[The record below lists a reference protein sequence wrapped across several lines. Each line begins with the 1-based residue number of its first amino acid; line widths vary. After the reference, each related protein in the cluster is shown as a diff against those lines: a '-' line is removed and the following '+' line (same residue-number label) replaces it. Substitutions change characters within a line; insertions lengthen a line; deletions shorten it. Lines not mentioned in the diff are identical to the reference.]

1 MSRVR
6 GVAGWRP
13 ASTTGGAV
21 AQLARLG
28 RMDIVHAHMTA
39 AEAAAFITKPRHR
52 ARLAATAHF
61 ASAPR
66 WRRLAGQ
73 MDERIAISE
82 FVASAV
88 PSTRILS
95 NGVENI
101 DPGPARRECS
111 VLVMQR
117 LEAEK
122 HTEVA
127 LQAWSES
134 KLRHSGWKLVIA
146 GRGTE
151 AATLGRL
158 SIELGIAASVEWAG
172 FVVDPHDLLSRAGI
186 FLAPAPAEPFGFA
199 VVEAMARAT
208 PVVAAD
214 GGAHRETV
222 GVDGWLFPVGDAH
235 ACARLLDDVETRDRA
250 LYGDSLRTR
259 QRELFDIETHV
270 DRLLR
275 VYQELIG

>member
-1 MSRVR
+1 
-6 GVAGWRP
+6 
-13 ASTTGGAV
+13 
-21 AQLARLG
+21 
-28 RMDIVHAHMTA
+28 VHAHMTA
-39 AEAAAFITKPRHR
+39 AEAAAVITKPRHR

-66 WRRLAGQ
+66 WRALQVPVRRLAEQ

-82 FVASAV
+82 FVASTV

-101 DPGPARRECS
+101 DPGPSKRERW
-111 VLVMQR
+111 VVVMQR

-127 LQAWSES
+127 LRSWSEC
-134 KLRHSGWKLVIA
+134 KLRHNGWQLVIA

-151 AATLGRL
+151 EASLRRL
-158 SIELGIAASVEWAG
+158 STELGIAASVEWAG
-172 FVVDPHDLLSRAGI
+172 FVVEPNDLLSRAGI
-186 FLAPAPAEPFGFA
+186 LLAPAPAEPFGLA

-222 GVDGWLFPVGDAH
+222 GVDGWLFPAGDAH
-235 ACARLLDDVETRDRA
+235 ACARLLDDVETRDLA

-275 VYQELIG
+275 VYRELIG